1 MHLAANVSSQLRSFS
16 FIMTDTVLTETR
28 PDAAVRQQ
36 LRAARWAVL
45 AIFFVNGALFA
56 NWVSR
61 IPTVQGNLGLNKG
74 ELGLVLVGMSVGV
87 LVALSL
93 AGGLIARFGS
103 RRMTLIGALM
113 MSAMLAVLGFM
124 PSAVLLWGALFLFG
138 AFTSTMDVSM
148 NAQGVEVERGL
159 GKSVMSSFHAAFSI
173 GGFAGAAIGSLMVS
187 LGVSVQVH
195 FMLMA
200 GFFAVM
206 ALLAARYLLVIDHEG
221 ENSQSTFQ
229 LPPRV
234 LWPLGAIA
242 LCAAIA
248 EGAMADWSGIYLE
261 SVVGT
266 DAALAAWGFAGFS
279 LMMTLGRASGDWL
292 IARFDR
298 ALLVRLGGGL
308 AFSGLMLAVLVP
320 TVVTALV
327 GFAAVGIGLSI
338 TIPLVFSVAG
348 NLPHVPSGVGIAGV
362 ATIGYAGFLAG
373 PPLIGVVSEATS
385 LQMGLGIVAVLAGSL
400 IITGRALKH
409 HG

>member
-1 MHLAANVSSQLRSFS
+1 
-16 FIMTDTVLTETR
+16 MTDTVATDAR
-28 PDAAVRQQ
+28 PDAAAYQQ
-36 LRAARWAVL
+36 RRAARWAVL
-45 AIFFVNGALFA
+45 VIFFINGALFA

-87 LVALSL
+87 LTALSL

-103 RRMTLIGALM
+103 HRVTLIGALL

-124 PSAVLLWGALFLFG
+124 PSAVMLWGALFLFG
-138 AFTSTMDVSM
+138 AFTSTMDVAM
-148 NAQGVEVERGL
+148 NSQGVEVERGL

-173 GGFAGAAIGSLMVS
+173 GGFAGAAIGSFMVAQ
-187 LGVSVQVH
+187 GVSVQVH

-206 ALLAARYLLVIDHEG
+206 AVFAARYLLNIAHEG
-221 ENSQSTFQ
+221 ESSNATFQ

-234 LWPLGAIA
+234 LWPLGAVV

-261 SVVGT
+261 TVVGT
-266 DAALAAWGFAGFS
+266 EAALAAWGFASFS

-292 IARFDR
+292 VARFDR
-298 ALLVRLGGGL
+298 AVLVRLGGGL
-308 AFSGLMLAVLVP
+308 AFSGLMLAILVP
-320 TVVTALV
+320 SLVTALI
-327 GFAAVGIGLSI
+327 GFSAVGIGLSI

-348 NLPHVPSGVGIAGV
+348 NLPNIPSGAGIAGV

-385 LQMGLGIVAVLAGSL
+385 LQLGLGIVAVLAGSL
-400 IITGRALKH
+400 VITGHTLKKH
-409 HG
+409 A